1 MIFLQIGVVVV
12 IMVLLFLVV
21 SYVTIEIYA
30 SSRVFKQIEKVPS
43 NEFCLVLGTSPTRK
57 DGQPN
62 RYFVRR
68 MNAVVELY
76 IAEKV
81 SKIMLSGDKHRD
93 YDEPYAMQKA
103 LEERNISKEV
113 CILDGEGYDTID
125 SIIHAKNL
133 LNTKSITIVSQ
144 DFHCERAVFL
154 AGCLGVKAI
163 AFAAEDVVPFWKSK
177 TKFRE
182 IFARMKAFLDIFMIK
197 AKKINIINIIPI
209 RFPAPTINMRR
220 KYDNGQYCIAHLY
233 DGKTGEYICDAIED
247 TVRDEN
253 HNGIFDNGEKKIYG
267 ETAIPCGRYYVTFRR
282 TGLTIGAKALKGLIP
297 YVHDVPNFTN
307 IRIHNGETEKDS
319 EGCIILGQN
328 KVKGK
333 VLNSEYV
340 CLDFYRRMRYRPFWL
355 EITDDFK

>member
-1 MIFLQIGVVVV
+1 MIILQMGVVVV
-12 IMVLLFLVV
+12 TVVLLFLIVC
-21 SYVTIEIYA
+21 YVTIEIYA
-30 SSRVFKQIEKVPS
+30 SSRVFKQIEKVSS

-68 MNAVVELY
+68 LNAVVELY
-76 IAEKV
+76 TAG
-81 SKIMLSGDKHRD
+81 KIGKIILSGDKHGD
-93 YDEPYAMQKA
+93 YDEPAAMQKY
-103 LEERNISKEV
+103 LEGNNVSKEV

-144 DFHCERAVFL
+144 SFHCERAVFL
-154 AGCLGVKAI
+154 AGCLGVKAV
-163 AFAAEDVVPFWKSK
+163 AFAAEDIEPFWKSR

-182 IFARMKAFLDIFMIK
+182 IFARMKALLDIFMIK
-197 AKKINIINIIPI
+197 AEQINIVNTIPI
-209 RFPAPTINMRR
+209 RFPAPTIKMLR
-220 KYDNGQYCIAHLY
+220 KYDNGRYCISHLY
-233 DGKTGEYICDAIED
+233 SRETGEYICDAIED

-253 HNGIFDNGEKKIYG
+253 HNGVFDNGEKKIYG

-282 TGLTIGAKALKGLIP
+282 TGCSIGTKAQKGLIP
-297 YVHDVPNFTN
+297 YVHDVPHFTN

-328 KVKGK
+328 KEKGK
-333 VLNSEYV
+333 MLNSESV
-340 CLDFYRRMRYRPFWL
+340 CLDFYRRVRYRPFWL